1 MRTTADVTMVP
12 PKPATP
18 TNDSST
24 AAASSPSPDGAFQ
37 KKLEGA
43 QQKQKPPTAKAGVKA
58 VNGKPV
64 AKGAGTAEDD
74 VKAVDA
80 EETAA
85 ETASEDVEVAQTQ
98 TAQPTAK
105 VQVTGKQAVAEKS
118 AGNANAKSSKTK
130 QPQLNVPKP
139 VTAKPK
145 VARPADEKE
154 EADGSDAKGKQ
165 QDDSA
170 GAQVVAN
177 AQAQPSSDPVEQ
189 DATTTN
195 TDSDDLTAKVVVPAK
210 TSNADAAT
218 KASAPAGSDENAVD
232 FDDALEA
239 AQDIAGPDDDSTP
252 VSHAAGMD
260 AAPTAIL
267 AAPLQTGTT
276 AAGAAKVQAPAAA
289 APVAPE
295 AQFVSANHPSI
306 VTGIHGKL
314 LPNGGTMT
322 LRLDPPELGA
332 LQVSVHMRDGV
343 MTAAFETSN
352 DQATRLV
359 SHSLSQLK
367 SALESAGM
375 SVEKLHV
382 QQSPRQ
388 ESGDGGERQSNQK
401 QDQQDQREQARQEQQ
416 RRHVLNKMWRKLAG
430 GEDPLD
436 LVA

>member
-24 AAASSPSPDGAFQ
+24 AVPPPAPGGAFQ

-43 QQKQKPPTAKAGVKA
+43 QQKQKPAAT
-58 VNGKPV
+58 
-64 AKGAGTAEDD
+64 KGAAGKTEDEKKPAAKEADATAADL
-74 VKAVDA
+74 KAA
-80 EETAA
+80 EADETA
-85 ETASEDVEVAQTQ
+85 TADVEVAQTEVEQ
-98 TAQPTAK
+98 TVSKGK
-105 VQVTGKQAVAEKS
+105 VVEKQTVAPKSTGNTKT
-118 AGNANAKSSKTK
+118 SKTK
-130 QPQLNVPKP
+130 RPQLP
-139 VTAKPK
+139 VTKLTAAKPK
-145 VARPADEKE
+145 AAAPKDAKE
-154 EADGSDAKGKQ
+154 ETDTNDATAKTTDVVNPAVVQ
-165 QDDSA
+165 TA
-170 GAQVVAN
+170 TNVQV
-177 AQAQPSSDPVEQ
+177 QPPTDPVDHDVQ
-189 DATTTN
+189 TD

-210 TSNADAAT
+210 TASNKPAAA
-218 KASAPAGSDENAVD
+218 KAPAPVGGDDNTAD
-232 FDDALEA
+232 FDDAVEA
-239 AQDIAGPDDDSTP
+239 AQDVLGPDDNAPP
-252 VSHAAGMD
+252 VSHSTGMN
-260 AAPTAIL
+260 AAPAAIM
-267 AAPLQTGTT
+267 ATPLQTGTT
-276 AAGAAKVQAPAAA
+276 TAAKVQSP
-289 APVAPE
+289 APVTPE
-295 AQFVSANHPSI
+295 AQFVSTNHPSI

-388 ESGDGGERQSNQK
+388 ESGDSSDRQSSQRD
-401 QDQQDQREQARQEQQ
+401 DQQQEARQEQQ
-416 RRHVLNKMWRKLAG
+416 RRQMLNRMWRKLAG